1 MCFDSH
7 CPALSQPFT
16 KRVLLDQ
23 HIQLMHADQAQE
35 GKNVKCDRAEAL
47 PDITK
52 VLWPIFKLADLSQG
66 ASSDS

>member
-23 HIQLMHADQAQE
+23 HIQLMHGDKDQE
-35 GKNVKCDRAEAL
+35 GRNVRSDRAEA
-47 PDITK
+47 PADK
-52 VLWPIFKLADLSQG
+52 KMVLWHMFECEELL
-66 ASSDS
+66 